1 MLSSNCE
8 LRENRRLKSHNLL
21 HDANEVFRCLLHV
34 RAVCTNTA
42 AVHAVK
48 RPQLNSVAVPSVV
61 LFVQT
66 AAVHA
71 VKRPQQNSV
80 AVPSVHCD
88 HGHSTSAFFD
98 AQS

>member
-1 MLSSNCE
+1 MKFGAVNTHKMLSSNCE

-21 HDANEVFRCLLHV
+21 HDANEVFPCLLHV

-48 RPQLNSVAVPSVV
+48 RPQLNSVAVPSV
-61 LFVQT
+61 
-66 AAVHA
+66 
-71 VKRPQQNSV
+71 
-80 AVPSVHCD
+80 HCD